1 MCCDV
6 TVSAI
11 LEALRECYP
20 LAALD
25 NLVSSY
31 DKRYNLYK
39 SMRTTINVALARKQ
53 FSEQLISALADLE
66 VLLLSEFEKVF
77 TNFHKPIRPS
87 ILCRAC

>member
-11 LEALRECYP
+11 LEAHRECYP

-39 SMRTTINVALARKQ
+39 SMRTTITV
-53 FSEQLISALADLE
+53 D
-66 VLLLSEFEKVF
+66 
-77 TNFHKPIRPS
+77 
-87 ILCRAC
+87 